1 MLSRKAETVQPQM
14 AYLIEVPSRQAI
26 PPRRHILEQGYSVHV
41 DHTIEPV
48 DARDI
53 SKIHFLQ
60 TSFVVFVPLFSGNN
74 LKI

>member
-1 MLSRKAETVQPQM
+1 MLSRNADTIQPQM
-14 AYLIEVPSRQAI
+14 PYLIEVPSRQEI
-26 PPRRHILEQGYSVHV
+26 PPRRRILEQGYSVRV

-60 TSFVVFVPLFSGNN
+60 TSCVVFVPLFSDNN